1 MILDPARAPD
11 RTHLDLSSDPGAIAS
26 YELYPVGGQKIIVHS
41 VPATNGFTTP
51 AQDLVETSGNRLTLV
66 IARTMMLDVVSQAIL
81 RGGRLSYSVPTT
93 DAICGREF
101 AFPLESVGRG
111 AWLYIGTP
119 NGSPATG
126 SVHLVNQAGPVIGTI
141 GVDGLGCRSCHSA
154 SRTASRPASGS
165 RCSRCPRSC
174 AS

>member
-1 MILDPARAPD
+1 
-11 RTHLDLSSDPGAIAS
+11 
-26 YELYPVGGQKIIVHS
+26 
-41 VPATNGFTTP
+41 
-51 AQDLVETSGNRLTLV
+51 
-66 IARTMMLDVVSQAIL
+66 VVSQAIL
-81 RGGRLSYSVPTT
+81 RGGRLSYSVPTV

-141 GVDGLGCRSCHSA
+141 GVDGVGVQVLPLSLVNGQPSRIWVSVQSVSA
-154 SRTASRPASGS
+154 VLCQLMVQRAQGLEAMIVPPVALV
-165 RCSRCPRSC
+165 
-174 AS
+174 